1 MIARLVTAGAVVLAA
16 AAFST
21 PLGSATAAGTTLG
34 SELTAALKGPGLQLG
49 RTAAIAID
57 VDTGRI
63 IYAHNA
69 TRPIIPASN
78 EKLPIGWAAL
88 MRLGPDFRFRTELVG
103 VGTRQ
108 GSTWDGNL
116 VLKGYGDPTL
126 STPDLEALAGT
137 LSARGIRRVEGRVL
151 GDESFFDKRRDAP
164 GWKHGF
170 LGIES
175 PPLSA
180 LVLDRGA
187 HWPKHSPPLLAAQ
200 GLIDALGRR
209 GITVSGRIGAGV
221 APAGGRLLARDESPP
236 LSEIMRFLNRH
247 SDNFTAEMLTKQLGA
262 LDGKPGSTADGLA
275 LVMAEMQKA
284 GIPTAGVRL
293 VDGSGLSSLD
303 RVTARA
309 LAGTLQAGLSN
320 PAIATAYV
328 NSLAMAGGDGTLEA
342 RLPNLGK
349 RVRGKTGTTDLACS
363 LSGLID
369 RRVAFVV
376 IENGNPVPAWTAR
389 TAQDRFVTLLATRAS

>member
-1 MIARLVTAGAVVLAA
+1 MAGGVLLAA
-16 AAFST
+16 AAVSL
-21 PLGSATAAGTTLG
+21 PLGSAKAAEPTFG

-49 RTAAIAID
+49 HTAAIAID
-57 VDTGRI
+57 LETGKV

-69 TRPIIPASN
+69 ARPIIPASN

-88 MRLGPDFRFRTELVG
+88 TRLGPAFRFRTELVG
-103 VGTRQ
+103 VGSRQ
-108 GSTWDGNL
+108 GSTWNGDL
-116 VLKGYGDPTL
+116 ILKGYGDPTF
-126 STPDLEALAGT
+126 STPDLEAIAHT
-137 LSARGIRRVEGRVL
+137 ISARGIRHVEGRVL
-151 GDESFFDKRRDAP
+151 GDESFFDSRRDAP
-164 GWKHGF
+164 GWKRGF

-200 GLIDALGRR
+200 ALVDALKRR
-209 GITVSGRIGAGV
+209 GVSVSGRIGPGL
-221 APAGGRLLARDESPP
+221 APASGKILARDESPP

-247 SDNFTAEMLTKQLGA
+247 SDNFTAEMLTKQLGT
-262 LDGKPGSTADGLA
+262 LDGGPGSTAGGLT
-275 LVMAEMQKA
+275 LVMADLEKA
-284 GIPTAGVRL
+284 GVQTAGVQL

-320 PAIATAYV
+320 PAVAGAYV
-328 NSLAMAGGDGTLEA
+328 NSLATAGGDGTLEQ
-342 RLPNLGK
+342 RLSNLGS

-363 LSGLID
+363 LSGIID

-389 TAQDRFVTLLATRAS
+389 TAQDRFVTLLATQAP

>member
-1 MIARLVTAGAVVLAA
+1 MPRL
-16 AAFST
+16 
-21 PLGSATAAGTTLG
+21 PGTTLT
-34 SELTAALKGPGLQLG
+34 SELTASLKAPGLQLG
-49 RTAAIAID
+49 RTAAIA
-57 VDTGRI
+57 VDLETGKV

-88 MRLGPDFRFRTELVG
+88 TRLGPGFRFHTELVG
-103 VGTRQ
+103 DGTRQ
-108 GSTWDGNL
+108 GSTWNGNL
-116 VLKGYGDPTL
+116 ILKGYGDPTF
-126 STPDLEALAGT
+126 STPDLDALARTIG
-137 LSARGIRRVEGRVL
+137 ARGIRHVEGRVL
-151 GDESFFDKRRDAP
+151 GDESFFDTRRDAP
-164 GWKHGF
+164 GWKRGF

-187 HWPKHSPPLLAAQ
+187 RWPKHSPPLLAA
-200 GLIDALGRR
+200 DALVEALKQR
-209 GITVSGRIGAGV
+209 GISVSGRIGAGL
-221 APAGGRLLARDESPP
+221 APADGKVMARDESPP

-262 LDGKPGSTADGLA
+262 LSGEPGSTAGGLA
-275 LVMAEMQKA
+275 FVLSEMAKA

-293 VDGSGLSSLD
+293 TDGSGLSSLD

-320 PAIATAYV
+320 PAIAGAFV
-328 NSLAMAGGDGTLEA
+328 NSLAMPGADGTLEQ
-342 RLPNLGK
+342 RLPALGN
-349 RVRGKTGTTDLACS
+349 RIRGKTGTTDLACS
-363 LSGLID
+363 LSGVID
-369 RRVAFVV
+369 RRIAFVV

-389 TAQDRFVTLLATRAS
+389 TAQDRFVTLLAARP

>member
-1 MIARLVTAGAVVLAA
+1 VIARLVTAGGVLLAA
-16 AAFST
+16 AALSL
-21 PLGSATAAGTTLG
+21 PLGSATAAPT
-34 SELTAALKGPGLQLG
+34 SFNARLTAALKGPGLQLG

-57 VDTGRI
+57 VDTGKV

-69 TRPIIPASN
+69 TRAIIPASN

-88 MRLGPDFRFRTELVG
+88 VRLGPNFRFRTELVG
-103 VGTRQ
+103 AGTRQ
-108 GSTWDGNL
+108 GSTWKGNL
-116 VLKGYGDPTL
+116 ILKGYGDPTF
-126 STPDLEALAGT
+126 STPDLEAIART
-137 LSARGIRRVEGRVL
+137 VSARGIRRVDGRVL
-151 GDESFFDKRRDAP
+151 GDESFFDSRRDAP

-175 PPLSA
+175 APLSA

-200 GLIDALGRR
+200 ALVDALGRR
-209 GITVSGRIGAGV
+209 GISVSGRIGRGL
-221 APAGGRLLARDESPP
+221 APTDGKMLARDESPP

-247 SDNFTAEMLTKQLGA
+247 SDNFTAEMLTKQLGT
-262 LDGKPGSTADGLA
+262 LDGRPGSTAGGLA
-275 LVMAEMQKA
+275 VVMAEMQEA
-284 GIPTAGVRL
+284 GIPTAGVQL

-320 PAIATAYV
+320 PAIAAAYV
-328 NSLAMAGGDGTLEA
+328 NSLAMAGGDGTLEQ
-342 RLPNLGK
+342 RLPKLGG

-389 TAQDRFVTLLATRAS
+389 TAQDRFVTLLATQAS